1 MPITIDQIDPAP
13 YDRWEL
19 VFPAVDERGKATI
32 YVPAGDNGEPTPQ
45 EIELALRDLCE
56 VAHGS
61 YPHLTG
67 VWPYGDVIPEPI
79 STTLIPGV
87 RA

>member
-1 MPITIDQIDPAP
+1 M
-13 YDRWEL
+13 
-19 VFPAVDERGKATI
+19 
-32 YVPAGDNGEPTPQ
+32 PAGDNGEPTPQ